1 MSSFKCPRCSFDPG
15 AHAWS
20 ALVLAKHKWNKHQIP
35 ARGGHNG
42 AMQYFPSQVVY
53 EESKREN

>member
-20 ALVLAKHKWNKHQIP
+20 AITLAAHKWKEHQIP
-35 ARGGHNG
+35 SRGGHNG
-42 AMQYFPSQVVY
+42 TMRYFPSQDEY
-53 EESKREN
+53 EAANK